1 MNTVAVMSGF
11 CRYLTLWCLWQLFAV
26 CVFVGPGR
34 YAVDHMRV
42 ITASFPILFV
52 SIAYGAL
59 LLERRAGTKLVLSHA
74 VIHWGAAIIGSYL
87 LYVFL

>member
-1 MNTVAVMSGF
+1 MDS
-11 CRYLTLWCLWQLFAV
+11 L
-26 CVFVGPGR
+26 
-34 YAVDHMRV
+34 RV
-42 ITASFPILFV
+42 ITALFPILFV

-74 VIHWGAAIIGSYL
+74 VIHWGAAIVGSYL